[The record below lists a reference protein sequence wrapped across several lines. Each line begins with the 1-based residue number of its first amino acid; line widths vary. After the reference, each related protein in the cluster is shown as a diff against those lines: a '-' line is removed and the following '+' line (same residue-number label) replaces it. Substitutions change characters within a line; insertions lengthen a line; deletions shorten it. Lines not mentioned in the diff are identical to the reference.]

1 MFVELTNLLG
11 YKFNNYA
18 YLEEALTH
26 PSYSLNH
33 HTHSHL
39 NYQRLE
45 FLGDA
50 VLGFIITEL
59 LLSSYPNE
67 DEGSLAKRRAALVCQ
82 ETLSAISLKLNLG
95 KYIIMTHGED
105 NAGGRKNL
113 HNLEDALE
121 AIIGAI
127 YLDGGIEQARGFIK
141 CFWLEIIAQMKEVP
155 KDPKTSLQEWAQQHG
170 RAIPKYT
177 IIESGGPAHA
187 PFFII
192 EVSVD
197 GYEKVS
203 ARAQNKKLAQKLAA
217 IALLKQIQQ

>member
-1 MFVELTNLLG
+1 MRELTESLG
-11 YKFNNYA
+11 YQFNNQA
-18 YLEEALTH
+18 LLEEALTH

-33 HTHSHL
+33 HTYSHL

-50 VLGFIITEL
+50 VLGFVITEL
-59 LLSSYPNE
+59 LIKLYTKE
-67 DEGSLAKRRAALVCQ
+67 DEGSLAKRRSALVCKD
-82 ETLSAISLKLNLG
+82 TLVRISLKLDLG
-95 KYIIMTHGED
+95 KHLIMTHGED
-105 NAGGRKNL
+105 NAGGRTNS

-127 YLDGGIEQARGFIK
+127 YLDGGIEQARGFINR
-141 CFWLEIIAQMKEVP
+141 FWLEIISQMQEVP
-155 KDPKTSLQEWAQQHG
+155 KDPKTALQEWAQRHG

-177 IIESGGPAHA
+177 IIDSGGPAHA
-187 PFFII
+187 PFFTI
-192 EVSVD
+192 EVSMD

-203 ARAQNKKLAQKLAA
+203 ARAQNKKSAQKLAA